1 MERIK
6 RSVKKFEKSYATN
19 IRKTGVSINQL
30 MLLAA
35 LVYMTDLP
43 NLWRRAALVGGVIG
57 IGFTVTWIH
66 NKYLPFSAIYLGSN
80 PQGVPAPVL
89 PTVTSW
95 ITAMSAGPHAP
106 VLAVYPQHSL
116 SYNSIHLP
124 QCCT

>member
-43 NLWRRAALVGGVIG
+43 NLWSRAALVGGVIG
-57 IGFTVTWIH
+57 IGFTVTWLH
-66 NKYLPFSAIYLGSN
+66 NKYLPFSAIYLGSKPKGGIATVRPN
-80 PQGVPAPVL
+80 VTPWIIAMPAG
-89 PTVTSW
+89 
-95 ITAMSAGPHAP
+95 TATA
-106 VLAVYPQHSL
+106 VLAASL
-116 SYNSIHLP
+116 PGRL
-124 QCCT
+124 